1 MANSFEKCIFAARKI
16 IEKCIF
22 GLKKPIEKCNFLIS
36 TLRQHK
42 RLIRR
47 NIERFEGDD
56 FMFEVSQEEILR
68 CQNVTSSWGGSR
80 YGAFAFT
87 EIGVAMLSGVLN
99 SKVASILVIW
109 LKRKK
114 ARRCE
119 PSFY

>member
-1 MANSFEKCIFAARKI
+1 MANSF
-16 IEKCIF
+16 EKCIF

-114 ARRCE
+114 ARSGE